1 MFTGNAWMMMTETGL
16 FRKKKTLEKILS
28 LESCSTHPTKVYNQT
43 EWEDDILTV
52 LNEQTINETL
62 DNETHELLKRF

>member
-28 LESCSTHPTKVYNQT
+28 LDAC
-43 EWEDDILTV
+43 
-52 LNEQTINETL
+52 
-62 DNETHELLKRF
+62 